1 MRDRASRQGS
11 YPLCM
16 DCSRFD
22 RAAWDFSSP
31 NKGLCREDSAEHWI
45 GQPACENF
53 TCGSDSKIAAFT
65 GGM

>member
-1 MRDRASRQGS
+1 
-11 YPLCM
+11 M

-22 RAAWDFSSP
+22 KTAWDFSSP

-53 TCGSDSKIAAFT
+53 TCGSDSKIAAFA